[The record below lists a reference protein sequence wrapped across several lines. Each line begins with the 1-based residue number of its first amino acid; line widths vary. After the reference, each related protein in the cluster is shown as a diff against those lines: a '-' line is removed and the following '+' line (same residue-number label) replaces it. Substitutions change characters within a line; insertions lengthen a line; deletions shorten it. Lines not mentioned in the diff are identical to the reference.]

1 MIDLK
6 EIKLN
11 ILDRVYALA
20 VDKLVTSAG
29 PRQRIESGNLT
40 LLIDSGFSV
49 YIDV

>member
-20 VDKLVTSAG
+20 VDKLLLALGLVKEH
-29 PRQRIESGNLT
+29 RESQSNFTGR
-40 LLIDSGFSV
+40 
-49 YIDV
+49 